1 MTYCCGILVRDGL
14 VMIADTRTN
23 AGLDNVSTF
32 RKLHI
37 FSKPGERIMAIA
49 SAGNLAISQSVL
61 STLTEG
67 IEDPDTGDVETLM
80 NAPTMFQAA
89 QRIGRAIRLVHA
101 TEGPALRS
109 EDVSFDVSF
118 LFGGQI
124 KGSRMRLFMVYT
136 AGNFIE
142 CTTDTPYLQIG
153 EHKYGKPVL
162 DRAMHYDVELYEALK
177 TGLISM
183 DSTMRSNL
191 GVGLPI
197 DVLVVR
203 TDACEADLNH
213 RIEAGEPYFHDLR
226 SRWSAALRRRTRIF
240 RDHPINPKQKQKTEG
255 EETMADATN
264 KIAIVTG
271 AGTGVG
277 RAASLALMNAGFTVV
292 LAGRRM
298 EMLEETKKLGD
309 NVGKSLCVSADMTD
323 PGSIAALFAKV
334 MDTYGRLD
342 VLFNNA
348 GMGAPPVNFEDLS
361 LEQWQAV
368 VNTNLTGPF
377 LCTQHAFRIMKDQN
391 PRGGRIINNGSISAH
406 APRPYSA
413 AYTSTKH
420 AITGLTKASNLDG
433 RKYDIAVG
441 QVDIGNAATP
451 MTDRMVAGPGVMQ
464 PDGTMK
470 HEPRM
475 DAKAVGDAVAYMAG
489 LPLDANVL
497 FMTVMASKMPF
508 VGRG

>member
-1 MTYCCGILVRDGL
+1 MPPKARRCGPKTSPSTSPSCS
-14 VMIADTRTN
+14 ADRSR
-23 AGLDNVSTF
+23 ARGCGCSWSTPPAT
-32 RKLHI
+32 
-37 FSKPGERIMAIA
+37 S
-49 SAGNLAISQSVL
+49 S
-61 STLTEG
+61 
-67 IEDPDTGDVETLM
+67 
-80 NAPTMFQAA
+80 NAPPTPPICRSASTNTACRSTCWWCARMPARPISTTA
-89 QRIGRAIRLVHA
+89 SRRA
-101 TEGPALRS
+101 S
-109 EDVSFDVSF
+109 
-118 LFGGQI
+118 
-124 KGSRMRLFMVYT
+124 
-136 AGNFIE
+136 
-142 CTTDTPYLQIG
+142 
-153 EHKYGKPVL
+153 
-162 DRAMHYDVELYEALK
+162 
-177 TGLISM
+177 LIS
-183 DSTMRSNL
+183 TTCAR
-191 GVGLPI
+191 
-197 DVLVVR
+197 
-203 TDACEADLNH
+203 
-213 RIEAGEPYFHDLR
+213 AGR
-226 SRWSAALRRRTRIF
+226 RRCVRRTRIF
-240 RDHPINPKQKQKTEG
+240 RDHPTNPKQKQKTEG
-255 EETMADATN
+255 EEKMADATN

-334 MDTYGRLD
+334 METYGRLD

-348 GMGAPPVNFEDLS
+348 GMGAPPVNFEDLT
-361 LEQWQAV
+361 LAQWQAV

-406 APRPYSA
+406 APRPFSA

-433 RKYDIAVG
+433 RMYDIAVG

-470 HEPRM
+470 QEPRM

-497 FMTVMASKMPF
+497 FMTVMATKMPF